1 MVESELDVR
10 IVNEFNEAEY
20 EGYEVENLAEY
31 TEIMSRVKRDIVEG
45 ITFEEMEELK
55 QNDCTS
61 RKVGVL
67 GRKLSDLDFVVY
79 CASMC
84 SDLDEDLNVTGSYL
98 RIEIL
103 QMCIGSSNESALETR
118 NYLMQPQDMGF
129 TQY

>member
-1 MVESELDVR
+1 MTENGLDVR

-31 TEIMSRVKRDIVEG
+31 TEIVSRIKRDIIES

-55 QNDCTS
+55 GEVG

-67 GRKLSDLDFVVY
+67 DRKLSDLDFVVY
-79 CASMC
+79 TVSVCNDRDDDS
-84 SDLDEDLNVTGSYL
+84 NVTGSYL

-103 QMCIGSSNESALETR
+103 QMCVGSSNESALETR